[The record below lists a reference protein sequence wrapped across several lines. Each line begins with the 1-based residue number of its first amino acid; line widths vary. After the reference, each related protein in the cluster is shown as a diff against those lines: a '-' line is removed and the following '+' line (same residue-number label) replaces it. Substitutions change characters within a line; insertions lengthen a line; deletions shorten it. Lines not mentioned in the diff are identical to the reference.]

1 LDKKLELKGRGQN
14 NLCDRFFSQLLN
26 SMLIK
31 IKNLKLLTN
40 LGVYTWEKTFN
51 REIIINA
58 EIETD
63 FAQSLESDD
72 IADTIDYDTI
82 TTKIKNLVAQNQFK
96 LIEKLAQQIMNEI
109 MEDSRIKRCKLEID
123 KVGVVEFVESF
134 SVTIEENR

>member
-1 LDKKLELKGRGQN
+1 
-14 NLCDRFFSQLLN
+14 
-26 SMLIK
+26 MLIK

>member
-1 LDKKLELKGRGQN
+1 
-14 NLCDRFFSQLLN
+14 
-26 SMLIK
+26 MLIK
-31 IKNLKLLTN
+31 IKNLKLHTN

-63 FAQSLESDD
+63 FVQSLESDD

-82 TTKIKNLVAQNQFK
+82 TIKIKNLVAQNKFK
-96 LIEKLAQQIMNEI
+96 LIEKLAQQIMNAI
-109 MEDSRIKRCKLEID
+109 MEEPCIKRCKLEID

-134 SVTIEENR
+134 SVTIEETR